1 MAAADRIGT
10 AIVGGVDLMDGAHD
24 LRRTPGLIDAQI
36 GHNVRRL
43 EAPVVTGERA
53 GTRPD
58 ECA

>member
-1 MAAADRIGT
+1 
-10 AIVGGVDLMDGAHD
+10 MDGAHD

-58 ECA
+58 ERA